1 MTPDPP
7 HRESE
12 VATRV
17 APAPVGESTELQ
29 RVRLERDAALEELAF
44 LREQMRSM
52 EAFYAH
58 QFELEYAR
66 LYAEHRGFLEQLARL
81 SAESHR
87 RVQRDD
93 PMRAHADTTPS
104 DPTDATLL
112 PPER

>member
-1 MTPDPP
+1 VTSDPP
-7 HRESE
+7 DLETNAVVQ
-12 VATRV
+12 VAT
-17 APAPVGESTELQ
+17 APDGEPSELQ
-29 RVRLERDAALEELAF
+29 RLRVERDAALEELAF